1 MERRRYLRGLAAAG
15 VVSVAGCTNDDSE
28 NGSGNGDSGGGD
40 TDTPAAT
47 ATEGGMDTPT
57 ETEADADTD
66 TPTEA
71 ASTETPPSD
80 PDQRVAVG
88 DGLNFDPES
97 FEISV
102 GDTVLWEWVGSGHN
116 VSYDEG
122 NVPAETDWEGDD
134 DSLYSEGHFH
144 AHTFEVAGEY
154 EYYCQPHQSSGM
166 VGGFTVT
173 E

>member
-15 VVSVAGCTNDDSE
+15 VASVAGCTSDDSE
-28 NGSGNGDSGGGD
+28 NGSGNGDSGSGD
-40 TDTPAAT
+40 TDTPT
-47 ATEGGMDTPT
+47 ATGGGMDTPT
-57 ETEADADTD
+57 ETGADTP
-66 TPTEA
+66 TETEA

-88 DGLNFDPES
+88 DGFNFDPES

-116 VSYDEG
+116 VAYDEG

-154 EYYCQPHQSSGM
+154 EYYCQPHRSSGM
-166 VGGFTVT
+166 VGNFTVT

>member
-15 VVSVAGCTNDDSE
+15 VASVAGCTSDDSE
-28 NGSGNGDSGGGD
+28 NGSGNGDSGSGD

-57 ETEADADTD
+57 ETGADTP
-66 TPTEA
+66 TETEA

-88 DGLNFDPES
+88 DGFNFDPES

-116 VSYDEG
+116 VAYDEG

-134 DSLYSEGHFH
+134 DSLYNEGHFH
-144 AHTFEVAGEY
+144 AHTFEAAGEY
-154 EYYCQPHQSSGM
+154 EYYCQPHRSSGM
-166 VGGFTVT
+166 VGNFTVT

>member
-15 VVSVAGCTNDDSE
+15 VVSVAGCTSDDSE
-28 NGSGNGDSGGGD
+28 DGSGNGGSGSGD
-40 TDTPAAT
+40 TNTPT

-57 ETEADADTD
+57 ETEADTD
-66 TPTEA
+66 TPTETEA

-88 DGLNFDPES
+88 AGLNFDPDS

-102 GDTVLWEWVGSGHN
+102 GETVLWEWVGNGHN
-116 VSYDEG
+116 ISYDDG
-122 NVPAETDWEGDD
+122 DVPAGTAWDGDD
-134 DSLYSEGHFH
+134 EDFYGEGHVHFF
-144 AHTFEVAGEY
+144 TFETPGEY
-154 EYYCQPHQSSGM
+154 DYYCQPHQTSGM
-166 VGGFTVT
+166 TGSFTVT

>member
-1 MERRRYLRGLAAAG
+1 
-15 VVSVAGCTNDDSE
+15 
-28 NGSGNGDSGGGD
+28 
-40 TDTPAAT
+40 
-47 ATEGGMDTPT
+47 MDTPT
-57 ETEADADTD
+57 ETEADMDTD

-71 ASTETPPSD
+71 ASTETPPSV

-88 DGLNFDPES
+88 ANGLNFEPDS

-102 GDTVLWEWVGSGHN
+102 GDTVLWEWVDGGHS
-116 VSYDEG
+116 VAPESQPDGADWPGE
-122 NVPAETDWEGDD
+122 AEEF
-134 DSLYSEGHFH
+134 SYSEDHTH
-144 AHTFEVAGEY
+144 SYTFEVAGEY

>member
-15 VVSVAGCTNDDSE
+15 VASVAGCTSDDSE
-28 NGSGNGDSGGGD
+28 NGSGNGDSGSGD

-57 ETEADADTD
+57 ETGADTP
-66 TPTEA
+66 TETEA

-88 DGLNFDPES
+88 DGFNFDPES

-116 VSYDEG
+116 VAYDEG

-154 EYYCQPHQSSGM
+154 EYYCQPHRSSGM
-166 VGGFTVT
+166 VGNFTVT

>member
-15 VVSVAGCTNDDSE
+15 VVSVAGCTSDDSE
-28 NGSGNGDSGGGD
+28 NGSGNGDSGSGD
-40 TDTPAAT
+40 TDTPAVT

-57 ETEADADTD
+57 ETEAD
-66 TPTEA
+66 TPTETEA

-88 DGLNFDPES
+88 DGFNFDPES

-116 VSYDEG
+116 VAYDEG

-154 EYYCQPHQSSGM
+154 EYYCQPHRSSGM
-166 VGGFTVT
+166 VGNFTVT